1 MKKFFSFEIEKQ
13 SFLRRLVLPFAVIV
27 LSGIVVYL
35 GSIIGRFTVEQKSV
49 EMLIKESEPRGAF
62 FIPTI
67 PDVKKWTTFSLGFEG
82 VSFKYPPRWRPLSG
96 EYRGIMREGEDAIVS
111 VDIVDA
117 GINGESMLA
126 YRVARI
132 AALQELKYPM
142 RAVESAELSG
152 RRALVLQYYSPN
164 DESVFYETTFLERG
178 FFHTIILGT
187 RGSFSE
193 NGKESVVDEYR
204 AMLATVSFASEMNFL
219 R

>member
-1 MKKFFSFEIEKQ
+1 MKNLSFPEKQ
-13 SFLRRLVLPFAVIV
+13 SFLRRLTLPFAVIV
-27 LSGIVVYL
+27 LIGIIVYL
-35 GSIIGRFTVEQKSV
+35 GSIIGRFTVERKSI
-49 EMLIKESEPRGAF
+49 ELLIKESEPRGTFA
-62 FIPTI
+62 IPSV
-67 PDVKKWTTFSLGFEG
+67 PDAKKWALFSFGVGE
-82 VSFKYPPRWRPLSG
+82 VSFKYPPRWRPTSG

-111 VDIVDA
+111 IDAVDA

-142 RAVESAELSG
+142 RGVESAELSG

-164 DESVFYETTFLERG
+164 DESMFYETTFLERG
-178 FFHTIILGT
+178 FFYTIILGI

-193 NGKESVVDEYR
+193 KGTKSVVDEYR
-204 AMLATVSFASEMNFL
+204 QMLATMSFASEMDFL

>member
-1 MKKFFSFEIEKQ
+1 MKNLSFPEKQ
-13 SFLRRLVLPFAVIV
+13 TFIGRLMLPFAVIV
-27 LSGIVVYL
+27 LIGIIVYL
-35 GSIIGRFTVEQKSV
+35 GSVIGQFTVERKSV
-49 EMLIKESEPRGAF
+49 ELLMKESEPRGIF
-62 FIPTI
+62 TI
-67 PDVKKWTTFSLGFEG
+67 PNVPDAKKWAVFSFDIGG

-111 VDIVDA
+111 VDAVDA

-126 YRVARI
+126 YRVSSI

-164 DESVFYETTFLERG
+164 DEGVFYEATFLERG
-178 FFHTIILGT
+178 FFYTIILGI

-193 NGKESVVDEYR
+193 NGMKSVVDEYR
-204 AMLATVSFASEMNFL
+204 AMLATMSFTSEMDFL